1 MRPKPEEPSFMGII
15 STIIFGAIIGILAK
29 FLMPG
34 KNEPQG
40 FILTAILGIVG
51 MYVGGLL
58 PIGDDAGLMWW
69 IKSVVGALILLL
81 VYHLVMNRQNA

>member
-1 MRPKPEEPSFMGII
+1 MGII
-15 STIIFGAIIGILAK
+15 STIIFGLVIGVIAK

-51 MYVGGLL
+51 SFVGTFLGQAVGL
-58 PIGDDAGLMWW
+58 IGTSQSAGW
-69 IKSVVGALILLL
+69 IASIVGAILVLI
-81 VYHLVMNRQNA
+81 VYGIVMKPKTQG

>member
-1 MRPKPEEPSFMGII
+1 MGII
-15 STIIFGAIIGILAK
+15 STIIFGLVVGIIAK

-51 MYVGGLL
+51 SFLASYIGQAVGWYQEGQ
-58 PIGDDAGLMWW
+58 PAGW
-69 IKSVVGALILLL
+69 IASILGAIILL
-81 VYHLVMNRQNA
+81 VIYGMIVKRQA

>member
-1 MRPKPEEPSFMGII
+1 MGII
-15 STIIFGAIIGILAK
+15 STIVFGAIIGVVAK

-51 MYVGGLL
+51 MYVGGLI
-58 PIGDDAGLMWW
+58 PIFGDAGLMWW
-69 IKSVVGALILLL
+69 IKSIVGALILLF
-81 VYHLVMNRQNA
+81 VYHMITQNRSAA

>member
-1 MRPKPEEPSFMGII
+1 MGII
-15 STIIFGAIIGILAK
+15 STIVFGAIIGIVAK

-51 MYVGGLL
+51 VYVGSLI
-58 PIGDDAGLMWW
+58 PIGGDGNAMWF
-69 IKSVVGALILLL
+69 IKSVVGALILLF
-81 VYHLVMNRQNA
+81 VYHMVTQNRNAA

>member
-1 MRPKPEEPSFMGII
+1 MGII
-15 STIIFGAIIGILAK
+15 STIIFGLVVGIIAK

-51 MYVGGLL
+51 SFLASYIGQAVGWYQEGQ
-58 PIGDDAGLMWW
+58 PAGW
-69 IKSVVGALILLL
+69 IASILGAIILL
-81 VYHLVMNRQNA
+81 VIYGMVFKKQA

>member
-1 MRPKPEEPSFMGII
+1 MGII
-15 STIIFGAIIGILAK
+15 STIVFGAIIGVVAK

-51 MYVGGLL
+51 MYVGGLI
-58 PIGDDAGLMWW
+58 PIFGDAGLMWW
-69 IKSVVGALILLL
+69 IKSIVGALILLFI
-81 VYHLVMNRQNA
+81 YHLVTQNRSAA

>member
-1 MRPKPEEPSFMGII
+1 MGII
-15 STIIFGAIIGILAK
+15 STIICGAIIGVIAK

-51 MYVGGLL
+51 AYVGGLL
-58 PIGDDAGLMWW
+58 PIGGDMGLMWW
-69 IKSVVGALILLL
+69 IKSIVGALIVLV
-81 VYHLVMNRQNA
+81 VYHMVTRGNASA